1 MSEEPSQQ
9 LVDDLIYYFVE
20 KKRLSRK
27 NYEYVP
33 TIKWGAYFREAAAIC
48 NQYEMTAAG
57 YIQRMYDRMEGKKE
71 FFTPE
76 HIRGG
81 NIVKMLEHDK
91 TSGEETY
98 KVEITNSTLD
108 YSDVWKYQHE
118 LAMRYIRR
126 GETVE
131 SVLMD
136 SSLKFFAWYRILS
149 TPRPY
154 PEVINKYKHIAKK
167 EMTSGLRKFAEQEGL
182 DLERLLP

>member
-1 MSEEPSQQ
+1 MSEDPYKE
-9 LVDDLIYYFVE
+9 LMDDLIYYFVE
-20 KKRLSRK
+20 KKRLSRRT
-27 NYEYVP
+27 YQYVS
-33 TIKWGAYFREAAAIC
+33 TITWDDYFREAAILC
-48 NQYEMTAAG
+48 SQYEMTAAG
-57 YIQRMYDRMEGKKE
+57 YIQRMYDRMESKKE

-81 NIVKMLEHDK
+81 NISKMLAQDK
-91 TSGEETY
+91 TNGEETY
-98 KVEITNSTLD
+98 KVEITNSTLG
-108 YSDVWKYQHE
+108 YEDVWKYQHE

-131 SVLMD
+131 SVLID

-154 PEVINKYKHIAKK
+154 PEIIKKYKHIAKK
-167 EMTSGLRKFAEQEGL
+167 EMTGGLRKFAEQEGL